1 MKPLFRYI
9 LTVLLFANAACE
21 NKDTEKPYID
31 QEPSMVM
38 VYVRFAADSA
48 TQFVIAESFDDES
61 ATMRGKPGVCQDM
74 VLGTLPYKYV
84 SKGYYIVDWKWGYFL
99 YRPSN
104 VILNLTWYDLED
116 WNHVWRLDETGTHD
130 QSMLGEYGVIRRKKI
145 DEYLNIAY
153 QEENYAIPDLYGDVV
168 DREEIEAAG
177 YDEEKYM
184 MNIHVQ
190 DSLQNIYI
198 DRLKEI
204 IQKDALGNVALYK
217 VE

>member
-1 MKPLFRYI
+1 M
-9 LTVLLFANAACE
+9 
-21 NKDTEKPYID
+21 
-31 QEPSMVM
+31 
-38 VYVRFAADSA
+38 
-48 TQFVIAESFDDES
+48 
-61 ATMRGKPGVCQDM
+61 
-74 VLGTLPYKYV
+74 
-84 SKGYYIVDWKWGYFL
+84 
-99 YRPSN
+99 
-104 VILNLTWYDLED
+104 
-116 WNHVWRLDETGTHD
+116 
-130 QSMLGEYGVIRRKKI
+130 
-145 DEYLNIAY
+145 
-153 QEENYAIPDLYGDVV
+153 V